1 MQFSGYIGL
10 TDSMPS
16 RGAVITALMASHYM
30 SYPLYSLVP
39 GPDLPGKIRVR
50 VIFRGES
57 GLGTRLLTVLCW
69 MYDDLVQ
76 AMCLG
81 IHQTFRISVC
91 IPQMT
96 TPHGRTYLASLF
108 RRNSQATRYNIIM
121 YSMYC

>member
-50 VIFRGES
+50 VIFRVGRAWERGYS
-57 GLGTRLLTVLCW
+57 LYYAGFMTILCKPC
-69 MYDDLVQ
+69 
-76 AMCLG
+76 A
-81 IHQTFRISVC
+81 
-91 IPQMT
+91 
-96 TPHGRTYLASLF
+96 
-108 RRNSQATRYNIIM
+108 
-121 YSMYC
+121 